1 MARKKKII
9 ITVAVIAAVCGA
21 VALGWHSLMSF
32 DVTTDIS
39 DYIDTDEFEGTYG
52 LHVFPDEARKE
63 DVMEYYYAYRDIFFD
78 PDVQL
83 YLRCKYTP
91 ERYAEECE
99 RLSQISVSHE
109 GQTHR
114 IQYNTEDYTFPAYEA
129 IHGYD
134 CSYEYALLNE
144 EEYTIEYV
152 YLQFIREE
160 NIAFDRDRLPDDY
173 FEGVY
178 SGGESMQ
185 NLNIYA
191 FPMSGPAPDFAP
203 DFKFGDYIVE

>member
-1 MARKKKII
+1 M
-9 ITVAVIAAVCGA
+9 
-21 VALGWHSLMSF
+21 
-32 DVTTDIS
+32 
-39 DYIDTDEFEGTYG
+39 
-52 LHVFPDEARKE
+52 
-63 DVMEYYYAYRDIFFD
+63 
-78 PDVQL
+78 
-83 YLRCKYTP
+83 
-91 ERYAEECE
+91 
-99 RLSQISVSHE
+99 
-109 GQTHR
+109 
-114 IQYNTEDYTFPAYEA
+114 
-129 IHGYD
+129 
-134 CSYEYALLNE
+134 NE